1 MARPHCPKIDPF
13 ERADGTTVYTMRMM
27 VDGERR
33 TIQLG
38 DERNGATPRSV
49 KAKRKDV
56 LEDIRL
62 GRWKPDDER
71 PSSCGAQRRSEPG
84 FAEVADL
91 FLDFKRSRRLRQST
105 LDRLEWIV
113 KTHLVPFYKN
123 VKPSRITPDDVIA
136 LSDHAIAQRS
146 RIAAL
151 RAQGQYL
158 TGPKGGHLRELS
170 DVTINSLLVVLTGML
185 DWAGHRGWGDPAN
198 NPAAGWRLAARPR
211 ITAALEVDELAALI
225 AAAATPR
232 PARRQM
238 VDVAARADLIVR
250 LRDDDHLPWAAVAER
265 AGVGETTAIYH
276 YQQAKDP
283 TRYAVDAARAVADEA
298 FLMVL
303 GYCGPRVTEV
313 CDLRVANVDLQ
324 HAKFR
329 IPDSKTEAG
338 VRDVDMTPR
347 VVEVVSAYFDSRVDC
362 APDAPAF
369 PDGNGNWRNKD
380 QANKQTIL
388 PAWRLANE
396 LRAERGEQPIPRV
409 TAHALR
415 HTYITLAFESVE
427 SGYSVSYVMQQVG
440 HVDPRTTMKIYSKV
454 SARRDRAAQGAAF
467 DRMLAEAE
475 PVPAVAA
482 GPAVAVSDRELAVA
496 A

>member
-1 MARPHCPKIDPF
+1 MARPHSPKIDAF
-13 ERADGTTVYTMRMM
+13 ERADGTTVYSMRMM
-27 VDGERR
+27 VDGQRR

-38 DERNGATPRSV
+38 DEKKGATPRSV

-62 GRWKPDDER
+62 GRWKPDDEK
-71 PSSCGAQRRSEPG
+71 PASLAAQRRSEPG
-84 FAEVADL
+84 FAEAADL

-105 LDRLEWIV
+105 IDRLEWIIG
-113 KTHLVPFYKN
+113 THLVPFYKN
-123 VKPSRITPDDVIA
+123 VKLSRITQDDVIA
-136 LSDHAIAQRS
+136 LSDHAIAQRP

-151 RAQGQYL
+151 RAEGKYL
-158 TGPKGGHLRELS
+158 TGPKGGNLRELS

-198 NPAAGWRLAARPR
+198 NPAARWRLAARPR
-211 ITAALEVDELAALI
+211 ITVALEADELAALI

-232 PARRQM
+232 PARRQIAE
-238 VDVAARADLIVR
+238 VAARADLIVR
-250 LRDDDHLPWAAVAER
+250 LRENDRLPWAAIAKL

-283 TRYAVDAARAVADEA
+283 THFAVDAARAVADEA
-298 FLMVL
+298 FLTVL

-313 CDLRVANVDLQ
+313 CDLTVANVDLR

-329 IPDSKTEAG
+329 IPDSKTAAG
-338 VRDVDMTPR
+338 VREVDMTPH
-347 VVEVVSAYFDSRVDC
+347 VVEVVSAYFVSRTDL
-362 APDAPAF
+362 APDAAAF

-415 HTYITLAFESVE
+415 HTYITLAFESAE
-427 SGYSVSYVMQQVG
+427 SNYSVSYVMQQVG

-467 DRMLAEAE
+467 DRMVEAAEAA
-475 PVPAVAA
+475 PAVHV
-482 GPAVAVSDRELAVA
+482 GPSVAVSDRELAVA